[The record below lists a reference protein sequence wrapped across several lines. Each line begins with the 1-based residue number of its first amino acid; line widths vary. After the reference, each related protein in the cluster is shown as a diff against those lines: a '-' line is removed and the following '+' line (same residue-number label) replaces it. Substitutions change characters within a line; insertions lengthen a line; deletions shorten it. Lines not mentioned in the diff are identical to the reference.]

1 MTKQEI
7 IEKIELYKID
17 LEFCKEAGYEI
28 IAADLISKIKILNV
42 LLAQKN
48 V

>member
-7 IEKIELYKID
+7 TKKIELYKID
-17 LEFCKEAGYEI
+17 LEFCEEAGYDI
-28 IAADLISKIKILNV
+28 IAADLISKIKILKV

-48 V
+48 G